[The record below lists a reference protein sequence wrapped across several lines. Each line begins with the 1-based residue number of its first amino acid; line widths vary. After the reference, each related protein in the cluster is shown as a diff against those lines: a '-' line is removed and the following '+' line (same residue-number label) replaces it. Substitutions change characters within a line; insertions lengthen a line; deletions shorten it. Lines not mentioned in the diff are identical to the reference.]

1 MTAAEHEY
9 ECTELTN
16 AAFKWPQNILV
27 QTDFLDFVS
36 ALNRR
41 IKLVIILSEQDPD
54 AAGSADDWWGENL
67 SVCVCVT
74 GVLDSGGADFED
86 GEEVY
91 DAIGGVLQE
100 VSADS
105 KNEDDVRDICLQM
118 FNTLKL

>member
-1 MTAAEHEY
+1 M
-9 ECTELTN
+9 
-16 AAFKWPQNILV
+16 V
-27 QTDFLDFVS
+27 
-36 ALNRR
+36 
-41 IKLVIILSEQDPD
+41 SEQDPD
-54 AAGSADDWWGENL
+54 AAGSADVCVSDVRK
-67 SVCVCVT
+67 SDCVCVCVT

>member
-1 MTAAEHEY
+1 MRKSD
-9 ECTELTN
+9 CV
-16 AAFKWPQNILV
+16 F
-27 QTDFLDFVS
+27 
-36 ALNRR
+36 
-41 IKLVIILSEQDPD
+41 
-54 AAGSADDWWGENL
+54 
-67 SVCVCVT
+67 VCVT

>member
-1 MTAAEHEY
+1 M
-9 ECTELTN
+9 
-16 AAFKWPQNILV
+16 
-27 QTDFLDFVS
+27 
-36 ALNRR
+36 
-41 IKLVIILSEQDPD
+41 
-54 AAGSADDWWGENL
+54 
-67 SVCVCVT
+67 CVCVS

-100 VSADS
+100 VSVDS

>member
-1 MTAAEHEY
+1 ML
-9 ECTELTN
+9 C
-16 AAFKWPQNILV
+16 
-27 QTDFLDFVS
+27 VS
-36 ALNRR
+36 GLN
-41 IKLVIILSEQDPD
+41 S
-54 AAGSADDWWGENL
+54 N
-67 SVCVCVT
+67 VCVS

-91 DAIGGVLQE
+91 DAIGGVLQG